1 MGTWLLRLAGFL
13 LLVLAIGM
21 ALSRAP
27 ERPVQSLVPRWAPP
41 PSDFMDLQGQLVHF
55 RDEGPPDDSTPIV
68 LLHGTAASLHT
79 WEGWVRALRGTRR
92 VITFDLPG
100 FGLTGPNDSGDYS
113 AAAYVR
119 FVLTLLDR
127 LKLQR
132 VVLGGSSLG
141 GEIAWQLAAAAPE
154 RVAALVL
161 VDASGYAAE
170 PASVPWAFRLAK
182 LPGARFLLKGILPR
196 SLVRQGVTAVYGDP
210 GKVTDDLVDRYFE
223 LSSREGNREAL
234 VQRLEQ
240 MEMGLHANLIATL
253 KLPTLI
259 LWGGRDRLIAP
270 GNAQRFA
277 HDITGSEL
285 HVFATLGHVPQEE
298 DPARTVAVLQAFL
311 AKL

>member
-1 MGTWLLRLAGFL
+1 MSAWLLRVAGVL
-13 LLVLAIGM
+13 LLLAAIGM

-55 RDEGPPDDSTPIV
+55 RDEGPPGDATPIV
-68 LLHGTAASLHT
+68 LLHGTASSLHT
-79 WEGWVRALRGTRR
+79 WEGWVRELRSTRR
-92 VITFDLPG
+92 VITLDLPG

-119 FVLTLLDR
+119 FVLALLDR
-127 LKLQR
+127 LNLQR
-132 VVLGGSSLG
+132 VVLGGNSLG
-141 GEIAWQLAAAAPE
+141 GEIAWQLAAAAPQ

-161 VDASGYAAE
+161 VDASGYAFATD
-170 PASVPWAFRLAK
+170 SVPMAFRVAR

-196 SLVRQGVTAVYGDP
+196 SLVRQSVMDVYGDP
-210 GKVTDDLVDRYFE
+210 SKVTDDLVDRYFE

-240 MEMGLHANLIATL
+240 MQMGLHANLIASL

-259 LWGGRDRLIAP
+259 LWGGRDRLIP
-270 GNAQRFA
+270 LSNAQRFA
-277 HDITGSEL
+277 RDIAGSEL
-285 HVFATLGHVPQEE
+285 HVFETLGHVPQEE
-298 DPARTVAVLQAFL
+298 DPARTVAVLKAFL
-311 AKL
+311 AKI